1 MATILYILMALA
13 ITMMV
18 RIAAPVT
25 YEDPPVMLVSLK
37 MSLLSTLRSL
47 WHVLHGMQWLFRKQ
61 RPARPGMQS
70 SDMLIGVSRADPLL
84 PDRCWRTIFG
94 SIQINSG
101 LALGVLFGGQP

>member
-18 RIAAPVT
+18 RIAAPVS
-25 YEDPPVMLVSLK
+25 YEDPPVTLVSPK

-47 WHVLHGMQWLFRKQ
+47 WHVLHGVQWLFRKQ
-61 RPARPGMQS
+61 RPARRGLQS
-70 SDMLIGVSRADPLL
+70 SAVLIDVSRADPLL

-94 SIQINSG
+94 SLQTNSG
-101 LALGVLFGGQP
+101 LALGVLFGKQP